1 VIDPEVGELAEN
13 EVEKQRCCDDVE
25 PATAYPQGD
34 KIEDSADKQPFPFV
48 EMGSKVQV
56 GAIARL

>member
-1 VIDPEVGELAEN
+1 MGELAEN